1 MTWRASLVFALAACA
16 APSEQAAMFSRA
28 GEGLRAAEDRRGDLK
43 LACDPTDSEVWL
55 DGLPMGSCLEYS
67 GRRGLSLGQ
76 RMRKVEVRKEGY
88 RSFSTFVE
96 PDGTRAALTVTLA
109 PSNTGG
115 GP

>member
-1 MTWRASLVFALAACA
+1 MFARASEGLAAERTQR
-16 APSEQAAMFSRA
+16 S
-28 GEGLRAAEDRRGDLK
+28 GDLT
-43 LACDPTDSEVWL
+43 LACEPKDSEIWL
-55 DGLPMGSCLEYS
+55 DGVPVGSCLDFS

-88 RSFSTFVE
+88 RPYETFVE

>member
-1 MTWRASLVFALAACA
+1 
-16 APSEQAAMFSRA
+16 MF
-28 GEGLRAAEDRRGDLK
+28 ERAAEGLKAAEPRTGDLA
-43 LACDPTDSEVWL
+43 LSCDPSDSEVWL
-55 DGLPMGSCLEYS
+55 DGLPAGSCGDFS
-67 GRRGLSLGQ
+67 GRKGLSLGR

-88 RSFSTFVE
+88 RTFETFVE

>member
-1 MTWRASLVFALAACA
+1 
-16 APSEQAAMFSRA
+16 MFTRA
-28 GEGLRAAEDRRGDLK
+28 GEGLSGAERRSGDLK
-43 LACDPTDSEVWL
+43 LACDPLDSEVWL
-55 DGLPMGSCLEYS
+55 DGVPVGSCNEFS

-88 RSFSTFVE
+88 RSFETFVE

>member
-1 MTWRASLVFALAACA
+1 VSWRAFCVLALAACA
-16 APSEQAAMFSRA
+16 APTGQAAMFSRA
-28 GEGLRAAEDRRGDLK
+28 GEGLAAAEGRTGDLK
-43 LACDPTDSEVWL
+43 LACSPDDSQVWL
-55 DGLPMGSCLEYS
+55 DGVPMGSCLEYS

-76 RMRKVEVRKEGY
+76 RMRKVEVRREGY
-88 RSFSTFVE
+88 RSFETFVE